1 MKNLARVTA
10 VTALVLIG
18 TTSFGQS
25 LNFNGGFTTSKFI
38 SEDFEDSESSETFD
52 GVSYTQSLKNKNLSG
67 FNVGVGYE
75 FKLGNRLSLE
85 TGLKYQT
92 RGMQMERKYKFSFG
106 NEYEEGISEIKWK
119 MNYLDLP
126 VVLNTAILTGD
137 VRAYVRTGVYVGATM
152 GGKLS
157 QRFEYSSSDGDRG
170 ISEESEKISISDMDE
185 EDILTGGAVFGV
197 GAEYKGFYF
206 EANYNVGTLSLI
218 ESDDNTGTRDLSFSL
233 GYKLKFN

>member
-92 RGMQMERKYKFSFG
+92 RGMQMESKYKLSFG
-106 NEYEEGISEIKWK
+106 NEFEEGTSEVKMK

-137 VRAYVRTGVYVGATM
+137 VRAYVRTGVYVGAAM
-152 GGKLS
+152 GGKMS

-170 ISEESEKISISDMDE
+170 VFEESEKISISDMDE
-185 EDILTGGAVFGV
+185 DILTGGAVFGA

-206 EANYNVGTLSLI
+206 EANYNVGTLSLA
-218 ESDDNTGTRDLSFSL
+218 EWDDNTGTRDLSFSL